1 MNKLIFSS
9 ILMIIINHHI
19 YSQSDEYKNK
29 GFFNLSKVSFHFVD
43 NISEHISTPLLGY
56 LEHYET
62 DNAYAYSIN
71 TINGWFVFPW
81 LSAGVGVGYEYQNT
95 MKFHL
100 VPAYIDLR
108 AYLSK
113 NGNAFYLF
121 ADYGVIAG
129 LNNNVGTGEMM
140 NIGLGYKFFI
150 TKTLCITAGLGFN
163 SYTLLEVSGY
173 PEPDPIHDFSVSSTS
188 INIGFLF

>member
-1 MNKLIFSS
+1 MKKIVLLSIAVIF
-9 ILMIIINHHI
+9 NNCI
-19 YSQSDEYKNK
+19 YAQSDDNKNK
-29 GFFNLSKVSFHFVD
+29 GYFNLSKVSFHFVN
-43 NISEHISTPLLGY
+43 NISEDVFIPNQGGNTHHLD
-56 LEHYET
+56 T

-95 MKFHL
+95 MNFHL

-113 NGNAFYLF
+113 SRSAFYLF
-121 ADYGVIAG
+121 ADYGIIAG
-129 LNNNVGTGEMM
+129 LNKNVATGEML

-150 TKTLCITAGLGFN
+150 TKTLCMTAGLGFN

-173 PEPDPIHDFSVSSTS
+173 PEPDLIHDFSVSSTS